1 LAHLFSLKLV
11 ILNPFRNNRPVFLLF
26 CYRFTSASRNGWAC
40 ELDIVLGLR
49 HIHGTGVDAFN
60 IFEILRSPKSTFL

>member
-11 ILNPFRNNRPVFLLF
+11 ILNPFRNNWPVFFLF
-26 CYRFTSASRNGWAC
+26 CYRFTRAFRNGWAC

-49 HIHGTGVDAFN
+49 YIFGTGVDAFN
-60 IFEILRSPKSTFL
+60 IFQILRPPKSTFL

>member
-1 LAHLFSLKLV
+1 MVTLTDLARQK
-11 ILNPFRNNRPVFLLF
+11 FLEF
-26 CYRFTSASRNGWAC
+26 VKADG
-40 ELDIVLGLR
+40 DIVLGLR